1 VQSGR
6 KKVYLQVMQA
16 MTLLAAAAL
25 AALVSFPGCSP
36 RQKPQPPE
44 FVVPVAPAL
53 QKDVPIVREWVGL
66 TYGMVNA
73 DILAQ
78 VSGYL
83 ISQDYQDG
91 ALVKKGQRLFQI
103 DPRPFQA
110 ALDQVQGQLEKA
122 KAALTRDEANAK
134 RAVDLLS
141 KNVISREQYDD
152 QIQGFES
159 SKAAVAS
166 AQAAVE
172 QARLNLEFTSITA
185 PVDGLASIANAQ
197 IGNLI
202 GPSSG
207 TLATVTLVDPIKVK
221 FFLSETEYLK
231 YIKPYFGDPQ
241 DLLKREQRG
250 GFGLQILLSD
260 QTIYPH
266 PGRLLAINNQ
276 VSQNTGSLQVEAA
289 FPNPGSL
296 LRTGQFARVRGVTS
310 WIKDALLVPQR
321 AINDLQGKMQIAVI
335 GQDGKVDLRIVE
347 TGPTYASMQVI
358 TKGLQPGEN
367 VVVEGMQKLRQGT
380 VVKTTPWQMPPGFA
394 EQPDLPAP
402 VDPAEE
408 NSETTPPDA
417 APPGASSPDQP
428 AAAPGSPEFSP
439 TPASAG

>member
-1 VQSGR
+1 
-6 KKVYLQVMQA
+6 MQA

-25 AALVSFPGCSP
+25 AALVSIPGCSP

-44 FVVPVAPAL
+44 FVVPVAPPL

-83 ISQDYQDG
+83 VSQDYQDG
-91 ALVKKGQRLFQI
+91 ELVKKGQMLFQI

-110 ALDQVQGQLEKA
+110 TLDQMQGGLEKA
-122 KAALTRDEANAK
+122 TAELTRDEANAK
-134 RAVDLLS
+134 RAVDLVT

-159 SKAAVAS
+159 SKAAVSS

-185 PVDGLASIANAQ
+185 PVDGLASIAKAQ

-221 FFLSETEYLK
+221 FFLSETEYLQ

-241 DLLKREQRG
+241 NLLRIAQRG
-250 GFGLQILLSD
+250 GLGLQILLSD

-266 PGRLLAINNQ
+266 PGRLIAINNQ
-276 VSQNTGSLQVEAA
+276 VSQDTGSLQVEAE

-347 TGPTYASMQVI
+347 AGPTYASMQVI
-358 TKGLQPGEN
+358 TKGVAPGEN
-367 VVVEGMQKLRQGT
+367 VVVEGMQKLRQGM
-380 VVKTTPWQMPPGFA
+380 VVKTTPWQIPPGFA
-394 EQPDLPAP
+394 EEPDLPAP
-402 VDPAEE
+402 VPPANE
-408 NSETTPPDA
+408 NPQKIPPEA
-417 APPGASSPDQP
+417 APAGSPAANPEPSSPPAP
-428 AAAPGSPEFSP
+428 AA
-439 TPASAG
+439 

>member
-1 VQSGR
+1 
-6 KKVYLQVMQA
+6 MQA

-25 AALVSFPGCSP
+25 AALVSIPGCSP

-44 FVVPVAPAL
+44 FVVPVAPPL

-83 ISQDYQDG
+83 VSQDYQDG
-91 ALVKKGQRLFQI
+91 ELVKKGQMLFQI

-110 ALDQVQGQLEKA
+110 TLDQMQGGLEKA
-122 KAALTRDEANAK
+122 TAELTRDEANAK
-134 RAVDLLS
+134 RAVDLVT

-159 SKAAVAS
+159 SKAAVSS

-185 PVDGLASIANAQ
+185 PVDGLASIAKAQ

-221 FFLSETEYLK
+221 FFLSETEYLQ

-241 DLLKREQRG
+241 NLLRIAQRG
-250 GFGLQILLSD
+250 GLGLQILFSD

-266 PGRLLAINNQ
+266 PGRLIAINNQ
-276 VSQNTGSLQVEAA
+276 VSQDTGSLQVEAE

-347 TGPTYASMQVI
+347 AGPTYASMQVI
-358 TKGLQPGEN
+358 TKGVAPGEN
-367 VVVEGMQKLRQGT
+367 VVVEGMQKLRQGM
-380 VVKTTPWQMPPGFA
+380 VVKTTPWQIPPGFA
-394 EQPDLPAP
+394 EEPDLPAP
-402 VDPAEE
+402 VPPANE
-408 NSETTPPDA
+408 NPQKIPPEA
-417 APPGASSPDQP
+417 APAGTP
-428 AAAPGSPEFSP
+428 AANPEPSAP
-439 TPASAG
+439 PAPAA